1 MLAGTAGGVTEG
13 ANGASDRTRIRLVWV
28 MLLRVGLISVLL
40 GATLVLNYKT
50 TEAFDAPSPRFLLG
64 LIAFT
69 YLATILYA
77 VWYRTGWRSAL
88 LARVQFL
95 VDVLAWGCLA
105 YATGGI
111 ASGFTFLFD
120 LWVIVAAVVLG
131 GRSGFFWAGG
141 AAGVMLALTGLMHS
155 EVLASLPDQL
165 APAASTEETLYFLGI
180 NVVSLFV
187 VAALVTSLVARL
199 ERTGRG
205 LERERARRADLA
217 ALHADTIRSLT
228 VGLATTGPN
237 AEILSINPEGL
248 SILGLQGQQVEDEAL
263 GRWLPDI
270 EPLLSDSSAR
280 GVRGHGT
287 AIDARGTRFPIEY
300 TVNPLLGA
308 DGVRRGSIV
317 VFNDLTKVRKLE
329 AEIESSRRLA
339 ALGELAASLA
349 HEIRNP
355 LSAISGSFQML
366 GSRPGL
372 NEEDRSL
379 SDIIARELGRM
390 ERLVG
395 DMLDYARPRDPTRQT
410 SDIGRLAREVVTAFS
425 VGPEAEGRVV
435 ELREQGDLM
444 IEVDGG
450 QVRQVLWNLL
460 RNASQATEDGD
471 AIKVVASG
479 DERTVVLEVS
489 DTGRGIAP
497 EQISRIFDPFFSTRE
512 LGLGLG
518 LALCRRIAES
528 HGGRIEA
535 APGEQRGSVFRL
547 VLPRRRGTAS
557 T

>member
-1 MLAGTAGGVTEG
+1 VVKPA
-13 ANGASDRTRIRLVWV
+13 DRIRSRLVWM
-28 MLLRVGLISVLL
+28 MLLRVGLISALL

-50 TEAFDAPSPRFLLG
+50 AEAFNAPSPRFLLG

-77 VWYRTGWRSAL
+77 VWYRSGWRTEA
-88 LARVQFL
+88 LARVQL
-95 VDVLAWGCLA
+95 VVDVLAWGCLA
-105 YATGGI
+105 YASGGI

-131 GRSGFFWAGG
+131 GRAGFVWAGG

-155 EVLASLPDQL
+155 GVLAPLPDQL
-165 APAASTEETLYFLGI
+165 AATTSTEEVLYFLGI

-187 VAALVTSLVARL
+187 VAALVTSLVERL
-199 ERTGRG
+199 ESTGRG
-205 LERERARRADLA
+205 LELERVQRADLA

-228 VGLATTGPN
+228 VGLVTTGSD
-237 AEILSINPEGL
+237 AEVLAINPEGL
-248 SILGLQGQQVEDEAL
+248 SILGLRDRDVDGDDLSQ
-263 GRWLPDI
+263 WLPD
-270 EPLLSDSSAR
+270 LTGMLSDPAAH

-287 AIDARGTRFPIEY
+287 AVDAGGQRVPIEY
-300 TVNPLLGA
+300 TVTPLLGA
-308 DGVRRGSIV
+308 DGARRGNIV

-329 AEIESSRRLA
+329 AELESSRRLA

-366 GSRPGL
+366 TSRPEL

-379 SDIIARELGRM
+379 SDIISRELARM

-395 DMLDYARPRDPTRQT
+395 DMLAYARPRDPSRQV
-410 SDIGRLAREVVTAFS
+410 SDLGRLVRDVVTAFS
-425 VGPEAEGRVV
+425 TGPEAEGRVV
-435 ELREQGDLM
+435 ELHEQGELA
-444 IEVDGG
+444 IEVDSG

-460 RNASQATEDGD
+460 RNASQATVDGD
-471 AIKVVASG
+471 SIEIAVTG
-479 DERTVVLEVS
+479 DEQSVTIEVS
-489 DTGRGIAP
+489 DTGLGVAP
-497 EQISRIFDPFFSTRE
+497 DDIYRIFDAFYSTRE

-518 LALCRRIAES
+518 LAICKRIAES
-528 HGGRIEA
+528 HAGRIEA
-535 APGEQRGSVFRL
+535 APGETGGSVFRL
-547 VLPRRRGTAS
+547 VLPRRRGKTS